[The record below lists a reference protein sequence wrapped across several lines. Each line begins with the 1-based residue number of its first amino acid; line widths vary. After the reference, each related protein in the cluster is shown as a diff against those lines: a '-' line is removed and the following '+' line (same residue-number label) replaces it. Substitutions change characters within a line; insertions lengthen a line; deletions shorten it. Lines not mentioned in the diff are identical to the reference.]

1 MVSQRR
7 CATKRT
13 DTMEGNS
20 RRLYQGGYEPLG
32 RSGWPMQTNRERAAL
47 KRYRCGRGKLPRGR
61 AWLRDGMAT
70 EKEAGFN
77 LRENSPLARN
87 ILPHPEMSTGVYGPA
102 NEPQGYRGW
111 LHFVTSP
118 KDDMGYLR
126 LPHIRSG
133 YREEREW
140 LRNRCLHH
148 LVERISVNVGGSH
161 MEMSSP
167 SMKYA
172 SVGGSIVV

>member
-1 MVSQRR
+1 M
-7 CATKRT
+7 
-13 DTMEGNS
+13 
-20 RRLYQGGYEPLG
+20 
-32 RSGWPMQTNRERAAL
+32 
-47 KRYRCGRGKLPRGR
+47 
-61 AWLRDGMAT
+61 
-70 EKEAGFN
+70 
-77 LRENSPLARN
+77 
-87 ILPHPEMSTGVYGPA
+87 VYGPA
-102 NEPQGYRGW
+102 NDPIGYRGW
-111 LHFVTSP
+111 LLRFASP

>member
-1 MVSQRR
+1 
-7 CATKRT
+7 
-13 DTMEGNS
+13 
-20 RRLYQGGYEPLG
+20 
-32 RSGWPMQTNRERAAL
+32 
-47 KRYRCGRGKLPRGR
+47 
-61 AWLRDGMAT
+61 
-70 EKEAGFN
+70 
-77 LRENSPLARN
+77 
-87 ILPHPEMSTGVYGPA
+87 
-102 NEPQGYRGW
+102 
-111 LHFVTSP
+111 
-118 KDDMGYLR
+118 MGYLR